1 MKTTERNRKLDA
13 IVIGGGPSG
22 SSFALAA
29 AGAGLRV
36 ILFERSTSAHH
47 KVCGEFLSAETQV
60 LLSRCDIDLDRMGVP
75 KQKTLR
81 LVSGRTQMEA
91 PLPFCGRSLS
101 RKTLDELLLQKASQA
116 GVEVRRGSQITH
128 LQKGDGADRATVTV
142 AGGEKLSAPVV
153 VMGTGASTVRGIEP
167 RQISSLVGFK
177 IMLSLTA
184 AVGAGLADHVQ
195 LMGYDGGYQGA
206 LIVEDG
212 LASLAWI
219 MDAGQAK
226 ELGTDWQKHAAFL
239 ARQSQVTGDMLSGAR
254 TDWPRPLTV
263 SGLQFGFLRSSVIGA
278 NIYPVG
284 GQMAIIPSFTGD
296 GLAVAL
302 SSGIEAAR
310 AVAAGKT
317 ADIYQQNMRLRLKP
331 QFRWARAVH
340 PLFLYGWTRWAG
352 LTAARSFPGIVTLV
366 TNSTRLRNLP

>member
-1 MKTTERNRKLDA
+1 MKKTKRNRKLDA

-29 AGAGLRV
+29 AEAGLRV
-36 ILFERSTSAHH
+36 MLFERSTGAHH
-47 KVCGEFLSAETQV
+47 KVCGEFISAETQV
-60 LLSRCDIDLDRMGVP
+60 LLSRCGIDLDQMDLP
-75 KQKTLR
+75 IQKTL
-81 LVSGRTQMEA
+81 LLASGRTQMEA
-91 PLPFCGRSLS
+91 PLPFSGCSLS
-101 RKTLDELLLQKASQA
+101 RKALDELLLQKASQA
-116 GVEVRRGSQITH
+116 GVEVRRGTQITH
-128 LQKGDGADRATVTV
+128 LQKGDGADCSTVTL
-142 AGGEKLSAPVV
+142 AGGEKLNAPVV
-153 VMGTGASTVRGIEP
+153 VMAAGPSTVRGIEP
-167 RQISSLVGFK
+167 RQIGSLVGFK

-184 AVGAGLADHVQ
+184 AARAGLDGRVH

-226 ELGTDWQKHAAFL
+226 ELGTDWKKHAAFL

-263 SGLQFGFLRSSVIGA
+263 SGLQFGFLRSSLIGE

-284 GQMAIIPSFTGD
+284 SQMAIIPSFTGD
-296 GLAVAL
+296 GLAVAVG
-302 SSGIEAAR
+302 SGFEAAR
-310 AVAAGKT
+310 SVATGRT
-317 ADIYQQNMRLRLKP
+317 ADNYQQDMRQMLKP

-340 PLFLYGWTRWAG
+340 PMFLYGWTRWAG
-352 LTAARSFPGIVTLV
+352 LTAARSFPGLVTLV
-366 TNSTRLRNLP
+366 TNATRLRNLH